1 MIIIKITET
10 IKKIILNLYSSL
22 KFSLLSIFALLSSNI
37 SYSQDFGADLVSSY
51 VWRGSQF
58 GSGAHIQPYMEIGSG
73 NLTGGIWGSFPTSA
87 KGGGN
92 ELDLWLSY
100 DFGPLALTVTNYTFP
115 GEAGAYSKGEG
126 LFNGDYTEIAAST
139 SIIGVDLSAGYFTE
153 VEALYIELGTSIG
166 AVDVALGYGDDQS
179 DPFYAAGGSGLVN
192 ISFSGSKDI
201 QISDNS
207 ALPVFGSFI
216 INPEA
221 ETAFLVFGISF

>member
-1 MIIIKITET
+1 MKYSIK
-10 IKKIILNLYSSL
+10 NFSSSF
-22 KFSLLSIFALLSSNI
+22 KFSLLILIALMSTNI

-51 VWRGSQF
+51 VWRGTQF
-58 GSGAHIQPYMEIGSG
+58 GSGAHIQPYMDLGSG
-73 NLTGGIWGSFPTSA
+73 NLTGGVWGSFPTSA

-92 ELDLWLSY
+92 ELDLWVSY

-166 AVDVALGYGDDQS
+166 AVDVALGYGDDQY
-179 DPFYAAGGSGLVN
+179 DPFYADGGSGLVN
-192 ISFSGSKDI
+192 MSFSGSKDI

>member
-1 MIIIKITET
+1 MKYSIK
-10 IKKIILNLYSSL
+10 NFSSSF
-22 KFSLLSIFALLSSNI
+22 KFSLLILIALMSTNI

-51 VWRGSQF
+51 VWRGTQF
-58 GSGAHIQPYMEIGSG
+58 GSGAHIQPYMDLGSG
-73 NLTGGIWGSFPTSA
+73 NLTGGVWGSFPTSA

-92 ELDLWLSY
+92 ELDLWVSY

-126 LFNGDYTEIAAST
+126 LFNADYTEIAAST

-179 DPFYAAGGSGLVN
+179 DPFYADGGSGLVN
-192 ISFSGSKDI
+192 MSFSGSKDI
-201 QISDNS
+201 QISDS
-207 ALPVFGSFI
+207 YALPVFGSFI